1 MYARIYRYGRII
13 EGVLSHYDTSLHSNA
28 RSSPYCIP
36 CNTHVYIETV
46 LSFSQER
53 KKEVQVTLSSYCK
66 FCPLYVLMSTQ
77 NCSPFYKK
85 DLILVFLTSFVHF
98 IVLTSTR

>member
-13 EGVLSHYDTSLHSNA
+13 EGVLSHYDTSLHSNV